1 MPPGSPIGSD
11 FPFHSFLPIKETV
24 PVRPPYDKTPAR
36 HPDDFTDG
44 LPFVVDKTQGGDRKD
59 PVEGPVPKRKTSEV
73 SPDPL
78 KRVGT
83 ARAGKTE
90 PVEVFVETCDAEPLQ
105 EEPSREPSGPATRI
119 EDKFSGKRAELTG
132 DQTVFRF
139 SDPSAARGIVPGV
152 VGGGGIHQETK
163 RFQAAIRSF
172 EARSTS
178 GRVVNRP
185 MESLT
190 APHALSGSRPMA
202 RSTEL
207 ISWMP
212 P

>member
-73 SPDPL
+73 SPDPWEGG
-78 KRVGT
+78 GT

-90 PVEVFVETCDAEPLQ
+90 PVEVFVETCDAKALQ
-105 EEPSREPSGPATRI
+105 EESSREPSGPATRI
-119 EDKFSGKRAELTG
+119 EDRLSGKRAEMTG

-139 SDPSAARGIVPGV
+139 SDPSAARGFVPGV
-152 VGGGGIHQETK
+152 VGGGIHQETR

-172 EARSTS
+172 EARSIS

-185 MESLT
+185 RESLT
-190 APHALSGSRPMA
+190 APHALSGSRPMV
-202 RSTEL
+202 RSPGL
-207 ISWMP
+207 ISWRP